1 MIYLK
6 TLHVKWCKMLQKAYV
21 LAKVGAGGG
30 TLPIQTKTSQ
40 VLPEIWIFW
49 PKLDKDL
56 PHRSKRAR
64 KIRQTLPT
72 FSKCFAIDCLQ
83 ANTHFAGFLVWGVKG
98 STTAVPGGILV
109 VSRHIRRA
117 AGGGS
122 MRYEGGLPLLLAML
136 ARFMATDARRAARKL
151 RTRMKSNE

>member
-1 MIYLK
+1 
-6 TLHVKWCKMLQKAYV
+6 MLQKAYV
-21 LAKVGAGGG
+21 LAKVGAGGERCRYRRKRAKFC
-30 TLPIQTKTSQ
+30 QKS
-40 VLPEIWIFW
+40 EFFW